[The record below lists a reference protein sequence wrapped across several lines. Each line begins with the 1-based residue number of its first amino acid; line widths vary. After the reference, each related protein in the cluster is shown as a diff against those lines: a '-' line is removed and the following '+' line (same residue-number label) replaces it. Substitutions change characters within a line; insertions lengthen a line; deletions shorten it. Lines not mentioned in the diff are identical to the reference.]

1 MAGRLVEF
9 FGDLRRTEGS
19 HLAQET
25 GSRLQQGQ
33 GQRAGRAFAQAHVE
47 LQQRA
52 GREAV
57 EHGGDIN
64 GFSGATLRF
73 PAEGYYIAVLVNND
87 TQQPDTQTLAENIA
101 ALILP

>member
-1 MAGRLVEF
+1 MMTSTILANGKPAGYGYGWFVRKI
-9 FGDLRRTEGS
+9 R
-19 HLAQET
+19 
-25 GSRLQQGQ
+25 
-33 GQRAGRAFAQAHVE
+33 
-47 LQQRA
+47 